1 MEAMV
6 SEPGETAVRRLI
18 KSQVED
24 QKLLAE
30 RWAQI
35 TDAALDCFERQGFH
49 ATTIKDI
56 AKRAGFSNGL
66 IYHYVENKQDVLVL
80 VILEVFR
87 SYRREIPRA
96 LTGIADPLE
105 RLRVGAVAYCNVVA
119 SRVEASLLAYQETKA
134 LDEERQRL
142 IKNLELE
149 TNELIAECVRAC
161 AEAGYLELG
170 GDAGEIELATYRIVM
185 MAHSWALKG
194 WRFKDVVSVE
204 RYVADSLAFVMRGLL
219 SAKGRRHYE
228 GALGHS
234 LSAAASGSAST

>member
-1 MEAMV
+1 MEAV
-6 SEPGETAVRRLI
+6 ALDDGGAAVRRLI
-18 KSQVED
+18 KSQVGD

-35 TDAALDCFERQGFH
+35 TDAALACFEKQGFH

-96 LTGIADPLE
+96 LIGITDPLA
-105 RLRVGAVAYCNVVA
+105 RLRAAAIAYCKVVA

-134 LDEERQRL
+134 LDAKRQRL
-142 IKNLELE
+142 IKDMELE

-161 AEAGYLELG
+161 AEAGYLESGL
-170 GDAGEIELATYRIVM
+170 DAGEIELATYRIVM

-194 WRFKDVVSVE
+194 WRFKEVVSFE

-219 SAKGRRHYE
+219 SASGRRHYE
-228 GALGHS
+228 GTLGHS
-234 LSAAASGSAST
+234 LAAGA

>member
-1 MEAMV
+1 MV
-6 SEPGETAVRRLI
+6 ALALDIGEKAARRLI
-18 KSQVED
+18 KSQVGNK
-24 QKLLAE
+24 KLLAE

-35 TDAALDCFERQGFH
+35 ANAALACFEKQGFH

-96 LTGIADPLE
+96 LIGIDDPLA
-105 RLRVGAVAYCNVVA
+105 RLRASAVAYCNVVA

-134 LDEERQRL
+134 LDAKRQRL
-142 IKNLELE
+142 IKNMELE
-149 TNELIAECVRAC
+149 TNGLIAECVRAC
-161 AEAGYLELG
+161 AEAGYLESG
-170 GDAGEIELATYRIVM
+170 NDAGEIELATYRIVM

-194 WRFKDVVSVE
+194 WRFKEVVSFE
-204 RYVADSLAFVMRGLL
+204 YYVADSLAFVMRGLL
-219 SAKGRRHYE
+219 SARGRAHYE
-228 GALGHS
+228 DTLGHS
-234 LSAAASGSAST
+234 LAVDA